1 VREARQGGLTPHRGR
16 YGTTVG
22 RGGLTGRTRTPGGTT
37 YNGGRLPPPRLE
49 AGRTTTTGGLA
60 GGARSRHGTT
70 TGG

>member
-1 VREARQGGLTPHRGR
+1 MTTLCENLSKQERNHVREARQGGLTPHRGR

-49 AGRTTTTGGLA
+49 AGRTTTTGG
-60 GGARSRHGTT
+60 
-70 TGG
+70 